1 MATIK
6 EIQKALREDPD
17 LINRIPN
24 LREFVNQHREDF
36 AFLFKD
42 QTKNKVKEVQ
52 NSETKS
58 EVVETRR
65 WNPKITQ
72 I

>member
-1 MATIK
+1 MSTIK
-6 EIQKALREDPD
+6 EIQKALRANPD
-17 LINRIPN
+17 LLNRIPN
-24 LREFVNQHREDF
+24 LREFVNEHREDF

-42 QTKNKVKEVQ
+42 QPKNKVKEVQ
-52 NSETKS
+52 SEIKS
-58 EVVETRR
+58 DVVETRR

>member
-6 EIQKALREDPD
+6 EIQKALRADPD
-17 LINRIPN
+17 LLNRIPN
-24 LREFVNQHREDF
+24 LREFVNEHREDF

-42 QTKNKVKEVQ
+42 QPKNKVKEVQ
-52 NSETKS
+52 NSEVKS
-58 EVVETRR
+58 EVVSTRR
-65 WNPKITQ
+65 WNPKIES

>member
-6 EIQKALREDPD
+6 EIQKALRADPD

-42 QTKNKVKEVQ
+42 QTKSKVKEVQ
-52 NSETKS
+52 SSEIKS

>member
-6 EIQKALREDPD
+6 EIQKALKADPD
-17 LINRIPN
+17 LLNRIPN
-24 LREFVNQHREDF
+24 LREFVNEHREDF

-42 QTKNKVKEVQ
+42 QPKNKVKEVQ
-52 NSETKS
+52 NSEVKS
-58 EVVETRR
+58 EVVSTRR
-65 WNPKITQ
+65 WNPKIEA

>member
-6 EIQKALREDPD
+6 EIQKALKADPD
-17 LINRIPN
+17 LLNRIPN
-24 LREFVNQHREDF
+24 LREFVNEHREDF

-42 QTKNKVKEVQ
+42 QPKNKVKEVQ
-52 NSETKS
+52 NSEVRS
-58 EVVETRR
+58 DVVETRR

>member
-6 EIQKALREDPD
+6 EIQKALKADPD
-17 LINRIPN
+17 LLNRIPN
-24 LREFVNQHREDF
+24 LREFVNEHREDF

-42 QTKNKVKEVQ
+42 QPKNKVKEVQ
-52 NSETKS
+52 IRSD
-58 EVVETRR
+58 VVETRR